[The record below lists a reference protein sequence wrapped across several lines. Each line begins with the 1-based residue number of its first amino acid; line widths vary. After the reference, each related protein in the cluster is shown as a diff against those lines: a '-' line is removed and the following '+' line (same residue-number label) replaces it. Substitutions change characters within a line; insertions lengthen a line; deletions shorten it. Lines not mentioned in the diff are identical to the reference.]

1 MSSAKMGSKH
11 ACPKCKARF
20 YDLGRSPLVCPK
32 CDTVIE
38 VAAQGGA
45 TKKTTAWTPPVM
57 RNAIHTKKA
66 LTAASLMDR
75 ADLTF
80 VAADARSI
88 PEVDDEAE
96 DAEVGHLKD
105 VEELSE
111 HNDDDDADEGKIIED
126 MNNDSA
132 VVLINAPEDED
143 AEDEGAARK
152 RAE

>member
-1 MSSAKMGSKH
+1 MASTKMGSKH
-11 ACPKCKARF
+11 ACPKCKAKF
-20 YDLGRSPLVCPK
+20 YDLGRSPLACPK

-38 VAAQGGA
+38 AAEQGGKA
-45 TKKTTAWTPPVM
+45 KKTEVWTPPVM
-57 RNAIHTKKA
+57 RNAIHTKRA

-75 ADLTF
+75 DDLEF

-111 HNDDDDADEGKIIED
+111 Q
-126 MNNDSA
+126 
-132 VVLINAPEDED
+132 
-143 AEDEGAARK
+143 
-152 RAE
+152 